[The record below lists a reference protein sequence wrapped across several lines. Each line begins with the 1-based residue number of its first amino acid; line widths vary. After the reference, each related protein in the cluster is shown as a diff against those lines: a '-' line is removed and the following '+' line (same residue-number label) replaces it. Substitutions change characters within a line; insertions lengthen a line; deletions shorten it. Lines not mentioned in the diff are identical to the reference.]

1 MKAVK
6 RVVGAAK
13 TSPSAPKTEGLT
25 PLDRDRSASVADEGG
40 ASAATVEAQ
49 PPTVPASAGTPPK
62 EPGADLD
69 ETPPLGWRP
78 KKK

>member
-1 MKAVK
+1 VKAVK

-13 TSPSAPKTEGLT
+13 ASPSAPKTEGLT

-49 PPTVPASAGTPPK
+49 PPTAPASARTPP
-62 EPGADLD
+62 EERRIDLD
-69 ETPPLGWRP
+69 ETPPLGWQP
-78 KKK
+78 KRE